1 MDNNIMTV
9 EFVVFIIRRA
19 LITVLTAA
27 SPVLISGLLVGL
39 TVSVLQAVTQV
50 NEMTLTFIP
59 KIVAIFLSL
68 MIFGPW
74 IIRVILNFSVGI
86 LANLDEYARM
96 M

>member
-1 MDNNIMTV
+1 MDDNIMTV

-19 LITVLTAA
+19 LITVLAA
-27 SPVLISGLLVGL
+27 AGPVLISGLLVGL
-39 TVSVLQAVTQV
+39 TVSILQAVTQV

-59 KIVAIFLSL
+59 KIVAIFVSL

-74 IIRVILNFSVGI
+74 IIKVILNFSVGI